1 MSIKKMTVD
10 EWISVSDNPIQR
22 DTVVHAEKAK
32 KAHLRTYSPTHASVA
47 AAVLPGGRLVKLDG
61 HTRALLWSQNHL
73 ERPPYVEASIYLVKN
88 MDEAK
93 ELYTH
98 FDSKEQTETFSDM
111 KFGAFRDAGIDA
123 WSGLVKRQN
132 NASVFRKLAP
142 KGATIYQIIY
152 GWRREILLLDSVG
165 FSKNSLKAGG
175 ILGSLVLLRC
185 CQVDSVIRFLQDIQ
199 KNAGTKTRDGM
210 DSVQMFRA
218 INDRVGTGHS
228 EDQIWTMAGRMVA
241 LYRTYSSGR
250 RYVSAPPAI
259 DVRKMLADTI
269 QKLA

>member
-10 EWISVSDNPIQR
+10 EWIAVADNPIQR
-22 DTVVHAEKAK
+22 DTVAHAEKAK
-32 KAHLRTYSPTHASVA
+32 TAHLKTYSPTQASVA
-47 AAVLPGGRLVKLDG
+47 AAVLPGGRMVKLDG

-73 ERPPYVEASIYLVKN
+73 HRPPCVEVSIYLAKN

-98 FDSKEQTETFSDM
+98 FDSKEQTETFADM

-123 WSGLVKRQN
+123 WSGLIKRQN

-152 GWRREILLLDSVG
+152 GWKREILLLDSIG

-175 ILGSLVLLRC
+175 ILGALVLLRC
-185 CQVDSVIRFLQDIQ
+185 FQTDLVIRFLQDIQ

-210 DSVQMFRA
+210 DSVQMFQV
-218 INDRVGTGHS
+218 INDRVGAGHS

-241 LYRTYSSGR
+241 LYKTYAAGR
-250 RYVSAPPAI
+250 RYVAAPPAV
-259 DVRKMLADTI
+259 DVKCLLAETI